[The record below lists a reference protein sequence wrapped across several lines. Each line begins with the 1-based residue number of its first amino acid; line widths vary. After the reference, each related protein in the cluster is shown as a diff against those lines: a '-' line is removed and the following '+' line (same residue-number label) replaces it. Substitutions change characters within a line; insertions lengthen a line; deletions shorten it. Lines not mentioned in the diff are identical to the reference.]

1 MEKRDLFINKA
12 KKVHGDKFDY
22 SKVDYVNSQTKVCII
37 CPEHGEFWQTPAEHV
52 RGKSCPLCA
61 NIKRGSKKRLTIEEF
76 INKSKKVHGNKYDY
90 SKVEYKNASTKVCI
104 ICPEHGEFMQIPMAH
119 INGEGCPKCAGKMLK
134 TEDIIK
140 KFKQVHGDKYD
151 YSKVQYKRMDE
162 KVCIICP
169 EHGEFWQTPSKHI
182 LRNQGCP
189 KCAKTLNGKLSRL
202 TREEFIKKAKEI
214 HGDSY
219 IYTDVNYV
227 TSQEKVKIICKKH
240 GEFWQRP
247 YDHLNGH
254 GCPHCANLI
263 SRGEIE
269 IYEFLCDKIGVDK
282 VFLHNR
288 NVLGNGREIDIYI
301 PDLKFGIE
309 YNGLIW
315 HSEENG
321 KVKGYHLEKTEICN
335 KNGVYLIQIFED
347 EYNKNK
353 ELILKKIGHIL
364 NLNKDLPKIMARKCV
379 IKEITNKMSSEFLE
393 NNHIQGKCNAGIH
406 LGCFNGDEIIGVMC
420 FLREKQEGSW
430 ILSRF
435 ATNVNYIC
443 QGVGGKLFNYFI
455 KNYNPLKIKSFADRR
470 WTVNEE
476 NNIYKQLGF
485 IFAYYTKPEY
495 RYIDGIKCERHH
507 KFGFRKDA
515 LMKKYSDK
523 YDLNIG
529 MTETEMTE
537 KIGFHKIW
545 DCGLIKYVWKQK

>member
-12 KKVHGDKFDY
+12 KKVHGDKYDY

-269 IYEFLCDKIGVDK
+269 IYEFLCDKIGIDK

-288 NVLGNGREIDIYI
+288 NILGNGREIDIYI

-335 KNGVYLIQIFED
+335 KNGVY
-347 EYNKNK
+347 
-353 ELILKKIGHIL
+353 
-364 NLNKDLPKIMARKCV
+364 
-379 IKEITNKMSSEFLE
+379 
-393 NNHIQGKCNAGIH
+393 
-406 LGCFNGDEIIGVMC
+406 
-420 FLREKQEGSW
+420 
-430 ILSRF
+430 
-435 ATNVNYIC
+435 
-443 QGVGGKLFNYFI
+443 
-455 KNYNPLKIKSFADRR
+455 
-470 WTVNEE
+470 
-476 NNIYKQLGF
+476 
-485 IFAYYTKPEY
+485 
-495 RYIDGIKCERHH
+495 
-507 KFGFRKDA
+507 
-515 LMKKYSDK
+515 
-523 YDLNIG
+523 
-529 MTETEMTE
+529 
-537 KIGFHKIW
+537 
-545 DCGLIKYVWKQK
+545 